1 MSLYCPDQEI
11 MFLDVILYVNINQVE
26 NICTRKEIF
35 QFNQVDSDLILR
47 ILDLRGLFST
57 ITFLCGSLNVMS

>member
-26 NICTRKEIF
+26 NISTRKENLPV
-35 QFNQVDSDLILR
+35 QSSDWIV
-47 ILDLRGLFST
+47 T
-57 ITFLCGSLNVMS
+57 

>member
-11 MFLDVILYVNINQVE
+11 MFLDVILYVNVNQVE

-35 QFNQVDSDLILR
+35 QFNQVDSDLVLR
-47 ILDLRGLFST
+47 ILGLRGLFST

>member
-35 QFNQVDSDLILR
+35 QFNQVDSDLG
-47 ILDLRGLFST
+47 LRGLFST